1 MSSTSSVKIPEDFGA
16 SGQAAETP
24 GPPDHAA
31 EVVATGTTP
40 FYTLS
45 TVISLL
51 ARRLECT
58 RELLQIAW
66 RALAVLTSGQCLAS
80 LFLLAASLS
89 PPLRDWPASCAGDE
103 RCTEEAGRQSRVLT
117 IFGAFQITLF
127 LASVP
132 VLLKLRRAIN
142 EDMCAVEGGEGDV
155 PLGWHVPP
163 EPFAPDSSESE
174 SDGHVRT
181 RLLGRRAQSQ
191 DHHGLGHGR
200 GHSWTEFKK
209 QRRREAGVI
218 RIS

>member
-1 MSSTSSVKIPEDFGA
+1 MYRGSGSSEPR
-16 SGQAAETP
+16 
-24 GPPDHAA
+24 PDYIWR
-31 EVVATGTTP
+31 G
-40 FYTLS
+40 
-45 TVISLL
+45 
-51 ARRLECT
+51 ECGCSYFQT
-58 RELLQIAW
+58 
-66 RALAVLTSGQCLAS
+66 AVPTADLPKAQ
-80 LFLLAASLS
+80 
-89 PPLRDWPASCAGDE
+89 
-103 RCTEEAGRQSRVLT
+103 
-117 IFGAFQITLF
+117 FQITLF

-163 EPFAPDSSESE
+163 EQFAPDSSESE

-191 DHHGLGHGR
+191 DHHGLVHGR

-209 QRRREAGVI
+209 QRSREAGVI